1 MRMELV
7 FDTIDHARDYR
18 GEVISRYFR
27 NLWQSF
33 KRVLGARPPSARLR
47 GRVGSISI
55 RLR

>member
-18 GEVISRYFR
+18 GAVVSDYFR
-27 NLWQSF
+27 KLWQSF
-33 KRVLGARPPSARLR
+33 KRALGAGPSARLR
-47 GRVGSISI
+47 GRAGSISI